1 MVEQGLKRK
10 WKGQQAA
17 WNEEELGKRLRGVSK
32 SLARENA
39 EKGSLEEEEKDRLE
53 KGKVERFEREGM
65 SCRGREDRKNQQKN
79 EGQEKA

>member
-1 MVEQGLKRK
+1 MKRK

-53 KGKVERFEREGM
+53 NEALEGFFWALGSKRELGGGREGGI
-65 SCRGREDRKNQQKN
+65 STGF
-79 EGQEKA
+79 G

>member
-1 MVEQGLKRK
+1 MKRK

-53 KGKVERFEREGM
+53 NEALEGFFWALGSKRELGEFLLGLGDDTK
-65 SCRGREDRKNQQKN
+65 S
-79 EGQEKA
+79 

>member
-1 MVEQGLKRK
+1 MKRK
-10 WKGQQAA
+10 WKGLQAA

-53 KGKVERFEREGM
+53 NEALEGFFWALGSKRELGG
-65 SCRGREDRKNQQKN
+65 GRIST
-79 EGQEKA
+79 GFG

>member
-39 EKGSLEEEEKDRLE
+39 EKGSLEEEENDQLQKE
-53 KGKVERFEREGM
+53 VFEE
-65 SCRGREDRKNQQKN
+65 S
-79 EGQEKA
+79 A